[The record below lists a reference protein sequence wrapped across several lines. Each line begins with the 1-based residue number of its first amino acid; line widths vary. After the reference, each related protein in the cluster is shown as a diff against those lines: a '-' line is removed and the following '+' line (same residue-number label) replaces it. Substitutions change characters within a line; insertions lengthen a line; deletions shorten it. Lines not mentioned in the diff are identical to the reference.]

1 MAKIQRVSAGMLT
14 WEPYWRTRAP
24 IPLPHGAPDCL
35 GVPMDPQG
43 IISALLAGIVIGLI
57 ARILVPSM
65 QPIGCIVTII
75 IGIIGAFLGLGAG
88 ELFGYAESFWLVL
101 ITQIFIA
108 TILVAI
114 TAALFRG
121 ARGSGG

>member
-1 MAKIQRVSAGMLT
+1 LVVSLVRPVP
-14 WEPYWRTRAP
+14 E
-24 IPLPHGAPDCL
+24 CL
-35 GVPMDPQG
+35 GEAMDPQG
-43 IISALLAGIVIGLI
+43 IVSALLAGIVIGLI

-88 ELFGYAESFWLVL
+88 EAFGYGDNFWLVL

-121 ARGSGG
+121 ARGGPGG

>member
-1 MAKIQRVSAGMLT
+1 MLVSLVRPVPA
-14 WEPYWRTRAP
+14 
-24 IPLPHGAPDCL
+24 CL
-35 GVPMDPQG
+35 GEAMDPQG
-43 IISALLAGIVIGLI
+43 VISALLAGIVIGLI
-57 ARILVPSM
+57 ARILVPTM
-65 QPIGCIVTII
+65 QPIGCIVTVI

-88 ELFGYAESFWLVL
+88 EAFGYGDNFLLVL

-121 ARGSGG
+121 ARGGPGG